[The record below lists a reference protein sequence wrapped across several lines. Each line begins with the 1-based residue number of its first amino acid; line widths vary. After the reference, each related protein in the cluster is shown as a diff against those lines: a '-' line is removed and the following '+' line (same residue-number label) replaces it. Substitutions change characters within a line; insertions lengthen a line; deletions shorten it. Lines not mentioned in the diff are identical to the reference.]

1 MMATEEVLSSKVFSA
16 ISDRY
21 VAVHSWL
28 HPASMAAVDLTRVF
42 PTPRHLTGEG
52 EVWSFGMI

>member
-1 MMATEEVLSSKVFSA
+1 MMATEEVLSSKLFSA

-28 HPASMAAVDLTRVF
+28 HPASMAAVDLTQVF
-42 PTPRHLTGEG
+42 PTPQHLTGESEDG
-52 EVWSFGMI
+52 PSE